1 MAEIVKLRVDRG
13 VRQSAQE
20 RHDALHLRIA
30 PAVSLCEMQRR
41 VVIPGVRWCEFHS
54 PARKD
59 AEKVQS
65 RFRGEKRVSLQ
76 DLRSVESE
84 RTVAERFFE
93 FERRLKRNAS
103 QPRLVFRI
111 PVFERGFQVA
121 FEKIYGCEKFA
132 RVRVLRVEPK
142 RCVQAV
148 LRSAKILL
156 LVGDAGQFNEKARIP
171 RRFAEA

>member
-41 VVIPGVRWCEFHS
+41 VVIPGVCWCEFHS

-65 RFRGEKRVSLQ
+65 RFRGEKRVSGQ
-76 DLRSVESE
+76 DLRSVEGES
-84 RTVAERFFE
+84 TVPERFLKFK
-93 FERRLKRNAS
+93 RWHKRNAS

-111 PVFERGFQVA
+111 PVFERRFQVA
-121 FEKIYGCEKFA
+121 FEKIDGSKEFA
-132 RVRVLRVEPK
+132 RARVLRVEPK

-156 LVGDAGQFNEKARIP
+156 LVGEIGRAS
-171 RRFAEA
+171 

>member
-30 PAVSLCEMQRR
+30 PAVSLCEMQGR
-41 VVIPGVRWCEFHS
+41 VVILGACWCEFHS

-84 RTVAERFFE
+84 RTVAERFLE
-93 FERRLKRNAS
+93 YERRDKRNAS

-121 FEKIYGCEKFA
+121 FQKVDGGKEFA

-156 LVGDAGQFNEKARIP
+156 LVSDAGQFDEEARIP
-171 RRFAEA
+171 RCFTEA